1 MIQNTKKDF
10 EKCKQLLI
18 NDPILQYPDYDK
30 QFIVTTDA
38 SNFAIKA
45 VLSQKF
51 DNKELPIAFASRTLN
66 EHEINYS
73 TTEKELLA
81 IVWTTKYFKP
91 YLLGVKF
98 KIVTDHKPLTWL
110 FNLKEPNSKLLRW
123 KLKLQEIDY
132 EIEYKKG

>member
-10 EKCKQLLI
+10 EQCKQLLI

-38 SNFAIKA
+38 SNFAIGA

-51 DNKELPIAFASRTLN
+51 DNKELPIAYASRTLN

-81 IVWTTKYFKP
+81 IVWATKYLKH

-98 KIVTDHKPLTWL
+98 KIGTGHKPLTWL
-110 FNLKEPNSKLLRW
+110 FNLK
-123 KLKLQEIDY
+123 DT
-132 EIEYKKG
+132 